1 MMKKDVMNN
10 IFRTF
15 QDLLDELI
23 DSTESDS
30 EELAELKIHG
40 EDFFFPVKTL
50 EAMEDYLGHK
60 IDRMGLS

>member
-1 MMKKDVMNN
+1 MEKKF
-10 IFRTF
+10 IKSLIRAF
-15 QDLLDELI
+15 QSLMEEAI
-23 DSTESDS
+23 DSEDMDS

-50 EAMEDYLGHK
+50 EAMEEYLGHK

>member
-1 MMKKDVMNN
+1 MKKDVMNN